1 MYKSIIKKKKKK
13 MDDKLVLLAKSQLN
27 RLEVLTS
34 KALID
39 SNISH
44 DEFVLV
50 KKCIEIILWYERKIK
65 NFNNK

>member
-39 SNISH
+39 SNINH

>member
-13 MDDKLVLLAKSQLN
+13 MDNKLVLLAKSQLN